1 MENDENNDKRT
12 EQNVSK
18 AVRQSNKSSL
28 PQNSNLS
35 KAESS
40 LHVMP
45 AFEDIL
51 KDKTIQSP
59 TLHSFSDGAAHP
71 PVAGASEKEF
81 ISQMVEKISRSQR
94 QDRSGEM
101 PSLDLAKQIL
111 AQQRKIAALK
121 RKSPGQ
127 EMILQPA
134 QIKPTPLKD
143 MTGSMPQAPASPQH
157 LIIADIVAKE
167 ITALVSAR

>member
-1 MENDENNDKRT
+1 MENNENNDKRT
-12 EQNVSK
+12 EQSVLK
-18 AVRQSNKSSL
+18 AVRQSNKPSL

-51 KDKTIQSP
+51 KDKTIQ
-59 TLHSFSDGAAHP
+59 AHP
-71 PVAGASEKEF
+71 PVAGSIEKEF
-81 ISQMVEKISRSQR
+81 ISQMVEKISHPQR

-127 EMILQPA
+127 EIKPQPA
-134 QIKPTPLKD
+134 QIK
-143 MTGSMPQAPASPQH
+143 SMPPTPASPQQ

-167 ITALVSAR
+167 IMVLTSAR

>member
-127 EMILQPA
+127 EIKPQPA
-134 QIKPTPLKD
+134 QIK
-143 MTGSMPQAPASPQH
+143 SMPPTPASPQQ

-167 ITALVSAR
+167 IMVLTSAR